1 MVLLGKEC
9 VIQEKNKIM
18 SNENNIKKIYS
29 VADSLGTLISKYRSE
44 LMGLCIIWIM
54 LFHSGIPAPENIV
67 LRAIWYLF
75 VSLGG
80 GFGVDI
86 FLILSGFGLMFSGL
100 KREDREKKES
110 ISSFYKRRLI
120 RILPTYFVIA
130 IIFYVIKFNNIGE
143 FFYNVFFLNF
153 IIDGKR
159 DFWYIFAIL
168 LCYLIFPLYRF
179 LVKKIDFRATFI
191 ISTLTVIAINLLLFY
206 LASGL
211 YNKWEIVLWRIPC
224 FLIGCHLGFVVY
236 RKKAVDFTMFVSIL
250 SIAGLILLAIFG
262 YIRAPG
268 MVERIEL
275 VVLSLALIV
284 VFCLFFDLIGKIA
297 RWVNDVFAFLGVRS
311 LELYLIH
318 VSIGWYFA
326 DAITKS
332 LGGGVFIRL
341 MFNFVISIAL
351 SIIVKNVMDYI
362 FNKIQKK
369 NS

>member
-1 MVLLGKEC
+1 MTTG
-9 VIQEKNKIM
+9 
-18 SNENNIKKIYS
+18 NNIGKINRT
-29 VADSLGTLISKYRSE
+29 ADSLGTLISKYRSE

-75 VSLGG
+75 VRLGG
-80 GFGVDI
+80 GCGVDI

-179 LVKKIDFRATFI
+179 LVKK
-191 ISTLTVIAINLLLFY
+191 
-206 LASGL
+206 
-211 YNKWEIVLWRIPC
+211 
-224 FLIGCHLGFVVY
+224 LG
-236 RKKAVDFTMFVSIL
+236 
-250 SIAGLILLAIFG
+250 
-262 YIRAPG
+262 
-268 MVERIEL
+268 
-275 VVLSLALIV
+275 
-284 VFCLFFDLIGKIA
+284 
-297 RWVNDVFAFLGVRS
+297 
-311 LELYLIH
+311 
-318 VSIGWYFA
+318 
-326 DAITKS
+326 
-332 LGGGVFIRL
+332 
-341 MFNFVISIAL
+341 
-351 SIIVKNVMDYI
+351 
-362 FNKIQKK
+362 
-369 NS
+369 

>member
-1 MVLLGKEC
+1 MTNG
-9 VIQEKNKIM
+9 
-18 SNENNIKKIYS
+18 NNIEKIDQIAS
-29 VADSLGTLISKYRSE
+29 SLETLISKYRSE

-54 LFHSGIPAPENIV
+54 FFHAGIPAPENIV
-67 LRAIWYLF
+67 LRALWFLF

-86 FLILSGFGLMFSGL
+86 FLILSGFGLMFSGI
-100 KREDREKKES
+100 KREDRGEYES
-110 ISSFYKRRLI
+110 TSSFYKRRLI
-120 RILPTYFVIA
+120 RILPTYFVVAVIY
-130 IIFYVIKFNNIGE
+130 YVIKFNNVGDL
-143 FFYNVFFLNF
+143 FYNVFFLNF

-159 DFWYIFAIL
+159 DFWYIFAFL
-168 LCYLIFPLYRF
+168 LCYLFFPLYRF
-179 LVKKIDFRATFI
+179 LVKKIDFRAIFI
-191 ISTLTVIAINLLLFY
+191 ISTLTVVAINLLLFY

-211 YNKWEIVLWRIPC
+211 YNKWEVLLWRVPC

-262 YIRAPG
+262 YTRAPG
-268 MVERIEL
+268 MVARIEL

-284 VFCLFFDLIGKIA
+284 VLCLFFDLIGKFA

-326 DAITKS
+326 DAVAK
-332 LGGGVFIRL
+332 LVGGGVFIRL
-341 MFNFVISIAL
+341 MFNFVISITL
-351 SIIVKNVMDYI
+351 SIIMKNVIDYVI
-362 FNKIQKK
+362 NKIQKK

>member
-1 MVLLGKEC
+1 M
-9 VIQEKNKIM
+9 
-18 SNENNIKKIYS
+18 
-29 VADSLGTLISKYRSE
+29 
-44 LMGLCIIWIM
+44 
-54 LFHSGIPAPENIV
+54 
-67 LRAIWYLF
+67 
-75 VSLGG
+75 
-80 GFGVDI
+80 
-86 FLILSGFGLMFSGL
+86 ILSGFGLMFSGL

-191 ISTLTVIAINLLLFY
+191 ISTLTVVAINLLLFY

-211 YNKWEIVLWRIPC
+211 YNKWEIVLWRIPA
-224 FLIGCHLGFVVY
+224 FLIGCHLGFLVY
-236 RKKAVDFTMFVSIL
+236 RKKTVDFTMFLSVL

-262 YIRAPG
+262 YTRAPG
-268 MVERIEL
+268 MVARIEL
-275 VVLSLALIV
+275 VVLSLTLIEV
-284 VFCLFFDLIGKIA
+284 LCLVFDFIGKFA
-297 RWVNDVFAFLGVRS
+297 RWVNVVFAFLGVRS

-326 DAITKS
+326 DSITKL

-369 NS
+369 NC